1 MKYVTVPR
9 VPIQYEALC
18 RTAEWSGYMPEDPF
32 EAFEP
37 SNNWRRIRTF
47 DTHTGGEPL
56 RIVIDGLPEL
66 EGETILEKRRY
77 MREELDGY
85 RQMLMWEPRGHA
97 DMYGAVITE
106 PTAEEAD
113 FGVLF
118 LHNEGYSTMCGHA
131 IIALGTVAAETDVI
145 SSDLVDEVIVETPAG
160 LVHAR
165 TNMID
170 GRVESVAF
178 TNVPSFV
185 YERRVEVDVLEYGT
199 IECDIAFGGAFYAY
213 CDASQFGVNLVPDDI
228 RTLIDI
234 GQAVKAEVSNTV
246 NIKHP
251 KEDDLG
257 FLYGTIL
264 TDRSHS
270 DEADSRNV
278 CVFADGEVDRCPT
291 GTGVSGR
298 VALQADN
305 GLLGPEE
312 EFTVESIVGSV
323 FTGCY
328 ENETTIGGYD
338 AVSPVIRGTAH
349 VTGRHEFFVDPTD
362 PFGNGFI
369 LH

>member
-1 MKYVTVPR
+1 MT
-9 VPIQYEALC
+9 
-18 RTAEWSGYMPEDPF
+18 EDPF
-32 EAFEP
+32 DAFEP
-37 SNNWRRIRTF
+37 PNDWRRVRTF

-66 EGETILEKRRY
+66 EGKTMLEKRRY
-77 MREELDGY
+77 MREELDDY
-85 RQMLMWEPRGHA
+85 RKMVMWEPRGHA
-97 DMYGAVITE
+97 DMYGAVVTE
-106 PTAEEAD
+106 PTTEEAD

-131 IIALGTVAAETDVI
+131 IIALGKIAVETDVI
-145 SSDLVDEVIVETPAG
+145 SGEFADRVVVETPAG

-165 TNMID
+165 TDMIN

-185 YERRVEVDVLEYGT
+185 YERNVEVDVPEYGT

-213 CDASQFGVNLVPDDI
+213 CEAAQFDVKLGSDDVQ
-228 RTLIDI
+228 TLIKI
-234 GQAVKAEVSNTV
+234 GQAVKAAVSNAVDIT
-246 NIKHP
+246 HP
-251 KEDDLG
+251 AEDDLG

-264 TDRSHS
+264 TGAPHS
-270 DEADSRNV
+270 DGTDSRNV

-298 VALQADN
+298 VALRADT
-305 GLLGPEE
+305 GSLAPGE
-312 EFTVESIVGSV
+312 EFIVESIVGSV

-328 ENETTIGGYD
+328 EEETTVGGYD

-349 VTGRHEFFVDPTD
+349 VTGRHEFLVDPTD
-362 PFGNGFI
+362 PFDDGFI
-369 LH
+369 LR